1 MTKKIELRVN
11 EVTPN
16 AVVLTYNGKNA
27 DLFPDIKAR
36 LISSLSPITVGAI
49 ELYCLDS
56 KDVAKAIFK
65 ETKQADKK
73 ELDQQDL
80 FESAVRVVADLFR
93 PALDTT
99 SDLLMISEI
108 AKVLTREDLNNIDS
122 DESKRMR
129 RAIKIVLSPEF
140 AKNANKDL
148 CKSLKV
154 TTNFLDVLEA
164 ALKLSKKYSI
174 INHE

>member
-1 MTKKIELRVN
+1 MTKKIEVRVS

-16 AVVLTYNGKNA
+16 AIVLTYNGKSA
-27 DLFPDIKAR
+27 DLFPEIKAK
-36 LISSLSPITVGAI
+36 LISVLSPITVGQI

-56 KDVAKAIFK
+56 KDIAKAIFEK
-65 ETKQADKK
+65 TKRSDHKD
-73 ELDQQDL
+73 DQQEL
-80 FESAVRVVADLFR
+80 FEGAVRVVADLFR

-99 SDLLMISEI
+99 SDLMMISEI

-148 CKSLKV
+148 CRSLKV